1 VKKFIVLM
9 VALILAACNAP
20 GGNNGA
26 DSAADSAAN
35 QTNSTLNAEG
45 VAIRTELSGDPAL
58 GEAEILIYVLDGTDA
73 VEGADVTVTGDM
85 THAGMVP
92 VIAEAPQ
99 QEPGLY
105 ATEGFEF
112 TMAGDWIITTEV
124 TMPDGTEHDGELA
137 VTVPGQ

>member
-1 VKKFIVLM
+1 MVVL
-9 VALILAACNAP
+9 LLAACNAP
-20 GGNNGA
+20 GDRNGA
-26 DSAADSAAN
+26 DSTADSTASESP
-35 QTNSTLNAEG
+35 TSSTLNVEG
-45 VAIRTELSGDPAL
+45 VAVRTELSGEPAL
-58 GEAEILIYVLDGTDA
+58 GEAEILVYVLDGTDA

-92 VIAEAPQ
+92 VVAEAPQ

-124 TMPDGTEHDGELA
+124 TMPDGTRYEDELA
-137 VTVPGQ
+137 VSVPGQ